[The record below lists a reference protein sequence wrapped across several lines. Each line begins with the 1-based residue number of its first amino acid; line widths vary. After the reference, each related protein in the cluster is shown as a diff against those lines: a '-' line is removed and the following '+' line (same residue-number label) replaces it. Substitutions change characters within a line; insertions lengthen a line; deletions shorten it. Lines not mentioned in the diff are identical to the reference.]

1 MAGYGLARGAHR
13 KVNNARTGYLGQR
26 LPCEVVRCLDVS
38 QQKPILNAPK
48 FRAGS
53 MPTESGGCRPERC
66 GRSGGCL
73 PKLFFDA
80 IENGSVRPDLLD
92 LVPIRKRFVFGYRF
106 PREWPDSIIAMVIS
120 SSPGSTG
127 CVRTKLQMNDVLP
140 VDGGS
145 R

>member
-1 MAGYGLARGAHR
+1 MLSR
-13 KVNNARTGYLGQR
+13 V
-26 LPCEVVRCLDVS
+26 
-38 QQKPILNAPK
+38 
-48 FRAGS
+48 
-53 MPTESGGCRPERC
+53 PTEAHTKRPEVSSRV
-66 GRSGGCL
+66 
-73 PKLFFDA
+73 DA
-80 IENGSVRPDLLD
+80 DGVRRLSSREMREKWRVPPEAVLMRLNGSVRPDLLD
-92 LVPIRKRFVFGYRF
+92 LVADSEAFVFGYRF